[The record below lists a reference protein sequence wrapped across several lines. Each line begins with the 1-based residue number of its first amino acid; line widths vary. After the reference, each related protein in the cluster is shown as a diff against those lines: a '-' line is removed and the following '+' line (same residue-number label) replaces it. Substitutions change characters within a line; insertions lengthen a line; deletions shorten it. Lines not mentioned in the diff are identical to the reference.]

1 MQLFPFSVQG
11 LSRGVRVRQ
20 RVRAAPAAGQRPR
33 QDARGAR
40 GQGGGHA
47 RRRRGRRHQRRRR
60 LCRRRRHHQ
69 GRKEC
74 DDGRFHLFNAHK
86 LTYASVA
93 KKTFL
98 S

>member
-1 MQLFPFSVQG
+1 MELFPFSVQG

-40 GQGGGHA
+40 GQSGDHQ

-60 LCRRRRHHQ
+60 LCRRRRHDQ

-74 DDGRFHLFNAHK
+74 DAMVDFIYS
-86 LTYASVA
+86 LTTF
-93 KKTFL
+93 KKRIQQNL
-98 S
+98 CVS